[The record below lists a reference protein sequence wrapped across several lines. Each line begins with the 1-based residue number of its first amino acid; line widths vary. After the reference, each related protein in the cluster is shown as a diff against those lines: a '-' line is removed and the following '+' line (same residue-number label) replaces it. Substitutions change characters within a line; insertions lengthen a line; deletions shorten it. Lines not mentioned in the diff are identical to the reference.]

1 LSLFRGISFGKRVIA
16 WLIGVLV
23 IQFILQ
29 VILIGFLN
37 FRSLYYDFL
46 LNQSERMDVNLE
58 AIGGIFESGFFFKF
72 AVVLSVILSWLYY
85 AAMESSKLQATVG
98 KLAIGGVVLGEMY
111 ERISFGKASGRFF
124 GKIVSSLILYI
135 GYLMVIFT
143 EHRQGL
149 HDKMAKAYVVDK
161 ERLAAYLA
169 ETEKNMDGVTKIA

>member
-1 LSLFRGISFGKRVIA
+1 MYISFGKRVIA
-16 WLIGVLV
+16 WLIDVLV

-29 VILIGFLN
+29 VFLIGFLN

-46 LNQSERMDVNLE
+46 LSQRDWMDVNLE
-58 AIGGIFESGFFFKF
+58 EIGGIFESGFFFKF
-72 AVVLSVILSWLYY
+72 AGVLGILLSWLYN

-98 KLAIGGVVLGEMY
+98 KLAIGGVVVGEMY

-135 GYLMVIFT
+135 GYLMVAFT

-161 ERLAAYLA
+161 DHLAAYRTTMQKQM
-169 ETEKNMDGVTKIA
+169 EDVVKVG

>member
-1 LSLFRGISFGKRVIA
+1 MSFGKRVIA
-16 WLIGVLV
+16 WLIDVLV

-29 VILIGFLN
+29 VFLIGFLN

-46 LNQSERMDVNLE
+46 LNQSERMDVDLE
-58 AIGGIFESGFFFKF
+58 AIGGIFFESGFFFKF

-98 KLAIGGVVLGEMY
+98 KLAIGSIVVGEMN
-111 ERISFGKASGRFF
+111 ERISFGKASGRYF
-124 GKIVSSLILYI
+124 GKIISSLVLCI

>member
-1 LSLFRGISFGKRVIA
+1 MYISFGKRVIA
-16 WLIGVLV
+16 WLIDVLV
-23 IQFILQ
+23 VQFILQ
-29 VILIGFLN
+29 VFLIGFLN

-46 LNQSERMDVNLE
+46 LRQSERMVIDLE

-72 AVVLSVILSWLYY
+72 AGVLSVILSWLYY

-98 KLAIGGVVLGEMY
+98 KLAIGSIVVGEMN
-111 ERISFGKASGRFF
+111 ERISFGKASGRYF
-124 GKIVSSLILYI
+124 GKIISSLVLCI

-161 ERLAAYLA
+161 DHLATYRTTMQKQM
-169 ETEKNMDGVTKIA
+169 EDVVKVG

>member
-1 LSLFRGISFGKRVIA
+1 MYVSFEKRVIT
-16 WLIGVLV
+16 WLIDAFV

-29 VILIGFLN
+29 VFLIGFLN

-46 LNQSERMDVNLE
+46 LNQGERMDVDLE

-72 AVVLSVILSWLYY
+72 AGVLGILLSWLYY

-98 KLAIGGVVLGEMY
+98 KLAIGSIVVGEMN
-111 ERISFGKASGRFF
+111 ERISFGKASGRYF
-124 GKIVSSLILYI
+124 GKIISSLVLCI

-149 HDKMAKAYVVDK
+149 HDKMAMAYVVDK

>member
-1 LSLFRGISFGKRVIA
+1 MYISFGKRVIA
-16 WLIGVLV
+16 WLIDALV

-29 VILIGFLN
+29 IFLLGFLN

-46 LNQSERMDVNLE
+46 LSQGDWMDVNLE
-58 AIGGIFESGFFFKF
+58 AFNKF
-72 AVVLSVILSWLYY
+72 SENGAYVRFAAVLGLILPWLYY

-98 KLAIGGVVLGEMY
+98 KLAIGSIVVGEMN
-111 ERISFGKASGRFF
+111 ERISFGKASGRYF
-124 GKIVSSLILYI
+124 GKIISSLVLCI